1 MTIISDSIGPR
12 ERNNFNHLVMES
24 IWFGIAV
31 VTTSQFLSVFAI
43 RLGATPL
50 QLGLLESIPAVVLM
64 LSTWAGDWWRQR
76 SSDTVQAILLPSL
89 GRRFT
94 FLLLI
99 FTPFLPQP
107 LQVPWL
113 IFSVTLPAIP
123 QSIVAVINP
132 VMWREAVGDGH
143 LTDLVSRRSIAQNVA
158 TSVSGLAFGFWLEQA
173 AFPQSYQIMYAV
185 AFVLVLMSLWHIS
198 RVQTALPEKVIDH
211 PAADPHRS
219 AVSPWRTRGF
229 QHVAIAALI
238 SYIAHYSLRAI
249 IPLRL
254 VEEMGAGE
262 SFMALYSLVRL
273 VTSVGVALLTSHLV
287 KRFGNREMLALSI
300 FMMAAEAL
308 ILSQSQSLYLT
319 LPAAA
324 LGGASWTI
332 VSISLYGYLTQH
344 TAAET
349 RSTAAYSQT
358 TYFAMIAGPM
368 IGSALANAGIPLVTV
383 LLLGA
388 GFRFISSIVIHL
400 LDD

>member
-219 AVSPWRTRGF
+219 AVSPWRTRGLM
-229 QHVAIAALI
+229 HVAIAA
-238 SYIAHYSLRAI
+238 
-249 IPLRL
+249 
-254 VEEMGAGE
+254 
-262 SFMALYSLVRL
+262 
-273 VTSVGVALLTSHLV
+273 
-287 KRFGNREMLALSI
+287 
-300 FMMAAEAL
+300 
-308 ILSQSQSLYLT
+308 
-319 LPAAA
+319 
-324 LGGASWTI
+324 
-332 VSISLYGYLTQH
+332 
-344 TAAET
+344 
-349 RSTAAYSQT
+349 
-358 TYFAMIAGPM
+358 
-368 IGSALANAGIPLVTV
+368 
-383 LLLGA
+383 
-388 GFRFISSIVIHL
+388 
-400 LDD
+400 